1 MKKRRLG
8 KILLIILLLLAVTL
22 IGSYAIM
29 NRNLGKLAD
38 ATIANVDL
46 GKLADG
52 EYFGKYTVLPVIV
65 EVKVTIKDSMIE
77 NVQLLRHDN
86 GQGRAAERI
95 VEDVIAQQK
104 IGVDIIAGATYS
116 SKVILKAIENAL
128 WI

>member
-1 MKKRRLG
+1 MKQRKLG

-22 IGSYAIM
+22 VGAYALM
-29 NRNLGKLAD
+29 NRNLGKLAE
-38 ATIANVDL
+38 ATIEDVDL
-46 GKLADG
+46 GGLADG
-52 EYFGKYTVLPVIV
+52 EHFGKYTVLPVIV
-65 EVKVTIKDSMIE
+65 EVKVTIKDSVIE

-104 IGVDIIAGATYS
+104 TNVDIIAGATYS

-128 WI
+128 H

>member
-22 IGSYAIM
+22 VGAYTLM

-46 GKLADG
+46 GELADG

-77 NVQLLRHDN
+77 NVHLLRHDN
-86 GQGRAAERI
+86 GQGRTAERI

-128 WI
+128 Q

>member
-8 KILLIILLLLAVTL
+8 KILLIVVLLLAVTL
-22 IGSYAIM
+22 IIAYTLM

-38 ATIANVDL
+38 ATIANVDV

-65 EVKVTIKDSMIE
+65 EVKVTVKDSLIE
-77 NVQLLRHDN
+77 NIRLLRHDN
-86 GQGRAAERI
+86 GQGKAAERI

-104 IGVDIIAGATYS
+104 INVDVIAGATYS

-128 WI
+128 Q

>member
-8 KILLIILLLLAVTL
+8 KILLIILLLLTVTL
-22 IGSYAIM
+22 VGAFTLM
-29 NRNLGKLAD
+29 NRNLGKLAE

-65 EVKVTIKDSMIE
+65 EVKVTIKDSMIDK
-77 NVQLLRHDN
+77 VQLLRHDN
-86 GQGRAAERI
+86 GQGRTAERI

-104 IGVDIIAGATYS
+104 VGVDIIAGATYS

-128 WI
+128 Q

>member
-8 KILLIILLLLAVTL
+8 KILLIVVLLVAVTL
-22 IGSYAIM
+22 VGAYALM

-38 ATIANVDL
+38 TTIANVDL

-65 EVKVTIKDSMIE
+65 EVKVTVKNSLIE
-77 NVQLLRHDN
+77 NVLLLRHDN
-86 GQGRAAERI
+86 GQGKAAERI

-104 IGVDIIAGATYS
+104 INVDVIAGATYS

-128 WI
+128 Q

>member
-8 KILLIILLLLAVTL
+8 KILLIVVLLVAVTL
-22 IGSYAIM
+22 VGAYALM

-38 ATIANVDL
+38 TTIANVDL

-52 EYFGKYTVLPVIV
+52 EYFGKFTVLPVIV
-65 EVKVTIKDSMIE
+65 EVKVTVKNSLIE
-77 NVQLLRHDN
+77 NVLLLRHDN
-86 GQGRAAERI
+86 GQGKAAERI

-104 IGVDIIAGATYS
+104 INVDVIAGATYS

-128 WI
+128 Q

>member
-8 KILLIILLLLAVTL
+8 KILLIIVLLLAVTL
-22 IGSYAIM
+22 IVAYTLM

-52 EYFGKYTVLPVIV
+52 EYLGKYTVLPVIV
-65 EVKVTIKDSMIE
+65 EVKVTVKDSLIE
-77 NVQLLRHDN
+77 NIRLLRHDN
-86 GQGRAAERI
+86 GQGKAAERI

-104 IGVDIIAGATYS
+104 INVDVIAGATYS

-128 WI
+128 L

>member
-8 KILLIILLLLAVTL
+8 KILLIVVLLLAVTL
-22 IGSYAIM
+22 AGAYALM

-77 NVQLLRHDN
+77 NVHLLRHDN
-86 GQGRAAERI
+86 GQGSAAERI
-95 VEDVIAQQK
+95 VEDVMARQE

-128 WI
+128 Q

>member
-8 KILLIILLLLAVTL
+8 KILLIILLLLTVTL
-22 IGSYAIM
+22 VGAYTLM
-29 NRNLGKLAD
+29 NRNLGKLAE

-46 GKLADG
+46 AKLADG

-86 GQGRAAERI
+86 GQGRTAERI
-95 VEDVIAQQK
+95 VEDVIAQQRV
-104 IGVDIIAGATYS
+104 GVDIIAGATYS
-116 SKVILKAIENAL
+116 SKVILKAIEDAL
-128 WI
+128 K